1 MTINS
6 AVAKQICTKVEL
18 DLVLASTTRHIGYL
32 SAPELHTKIKRA
44 RTYRDK
50 WRDLAH
56 DQTRDTKANNP
67 NLLGDANERSALKA
81 QLFDETLTRF
91 EKRLE
96 KVGKSPASARAT
108 AKSPLKDDRSREH
121 RATRASVR
129 DSLAAA
135 KQELNEAAP
144 SKKAAPKAA
153 PKKDVAAT
161 ATKKAKPSTTGE
173 KQSKAP
179 TKKATSAAKLPK
191 AKPAK
196 KKPTT
201 ASPLATDQAI
211 AASPKRGMAGG
222 ASEILSSKRNLQAS
236 TAAKAAAVKR
246 SGATK
251 VNAHVA
257 SRNRRNQASRNKR

>member
-18 DLVLASTTRHIGYL
+18 DLVLASTTRHIGNL
-32 SAPELHTKIKRA
+32 SAPELQTKIKRA
-44 RTYRDK
+44 RAYRDK
-50 WRDLAH
+50 WRDLSH
-56 DQTRDTKANNP
+56 GQTRDTKANDP
-67 NLLGDANERSALKA
+67 NSLGDANERSVLKA

-96 KVGKSPASARAT
+96 KVGKSPVSARAT
-108 AKSPLKDDRSREH
+108 AKSPLKDVRSREH

-153 PKKDVAAT
+153 PKKGVAAT
-161 ATKKAKPSTTGE
+161 ATTKAKPSTGA

-179 TKKATSAAKLPK
+179 TKKAARAAQLPK

-196 KKPTT
+196 KKATT

-211 AASPKRGMAGG
+211 AASPKRGLAGG